1 MSTKTPSIL
10 STVITVILLLI
21 FGAAVM
27 FFLLVA
33 LNGFSE
39 RAATP
44 ALLTSLVC
52 QGAGILLAGVLTWR
66 LPKIFME
73 KFNWNKA
80 IAVVVSIPTGLTLGG
95 LIGSAALFIGII
107 VAEAMR

>member
-1 MSTKTPSIL
+1 MSTKTPSII
-10 STVITVILLLI
+10 STVITVISLLI

-44 ALLTSLVC
+44 ALIASLVC
-52 QGAGILLAGVLTWR
+52 QGLGIVFAAVLTWR
-66 LPKIFME
+66 LPRIFME
-73 KFNWNKA
+73 KFNWNKV
-80 IAVVVSIPTGLTLGG
+80 IAVVVSIPAGLTLGG
-95 LIGSAALFIGII
+95 LIGSAALFIGIV
-107 VAEAMR
+107 VAEALR